1 MGGGSPRLIMQYLL
15 SIILA
20 IISFGQQQLIQNELN
35 YYLQRHSVQD
45 EGFDMVARY
54 AEEGD
59 STLAAYMPKGEFKL
73 NSFIQM
79 KNYPREGKCLTKD
92 MYGRIII
99 GHFHADTL
107 VYGIR
112 IDSTGTYAGQFNRH
126 MMAQGHGS
134 YQSADGTY
142 YEGHWDRDRQNGF
155 GFCVSPSFLK
165 AGIWRFGRF
174 HGERMVYTTERI
186 YGIDISRYQHE
197 IGRRRYSINWKQLR
211 IMGLGRRI
219 STNRVNGE
227 VDYPVSFV
235 YIKSTE
241 GISIKNRY
249 FHDDY
254 LNCRRHSIP
263 VGAYHF
269 FSVRQDPKLQA
280 SHFLKESNFKRGDLP
295 PMLDIEPTDAMIK
308 QSGGPEVM
316 FKNIRTWLKI
326 VEKRT
331 GTKPLLYINQRFV
344 NTWLDY
350 APDIKRDYHFWI
362 ARYGE
367 YKPDIHLALW
377 QLSADGNVKG
387 IQGHVDLNVFNGYQ
401 GQWNE
406 FLSEQC
412 IR

>member
-1 MGGGSPRLIMQYLL
+1 MQYLL
-15 SIILA
+15 AILLT
-20 IISFGQQQLIQNELN
+20 ISSFGQRHQQIQNELN

-59 STLAAYMPKGEFKL
+59 STLSTYLPKGKFKL
-73 NSFIQM
+73 TNFI
-79 KNYPREGKCLTKD
+79 KWKDYPREGKGFTKD

-99 GHFHADTL
+99 GYFHADTL

-112 IDSTGTYAGQFNRH
+112 IDSTGTYAGQFNKH

-134 YQSADGTY
+134 YRLLDGTY
-142 YEGHWDRDRQNGF
+142 YEGHWDRDRQNEF

-165 AGIWRFGRF
+165 AGIWRYGRF
-174 HGERMVYTTERI
+174 HGERMIYTTERI

-197 IGRRRYSINWKQLR
+197 IGRKRYNINWNQLR
-211 IMGLGRRI
+211 IKGLGKRI
-219 STNRVNGE
+219 STNRINGDA
-227 VDYPVSFV
+227 DYPVSFV

-249 FHDDY
+249 FNNDY
-254 LNCRRHSIP
+254 NNCHLHRIS

-269 FSVRQDPKLQA
+269 FSVRQDPTTQA
-280 SHFLKESNFKRGDLP
+280 IHFLKNTRFRRGDLP
-295 PMLDIEPTDAMIK
+295 PMLDIEPSDAMIA
-308 QSGGPEVM
+308 QAGGPEVM
-316 FKNIRTWLKI
+316 FKNIRKWLSI

-331 GTKPLLYINQRFV
+331 GAKPLLYINQRFV

-350 APDIKRDYHFWI
+350 APDIKQNYHFWI

-367 YKPDIHLALW
+367 YKPDIHLSIW
-377 QLSADGNVKG
+377 QLSSDGHVKG
-387 IQGHVDLNVFNGYQ
+387 IQGQVDLNVFNGYQ
-401 GQWNE
+401 GQWDE
-406 FLSEQC
+406 FMNEQC